1 MHAIIRDIRIEILR
15 PERLPKEQWEPLLDE
30 LGAEPSAGT
39 PAGKR
44 HAIFPDQSG
53 EMRAYIYRTTD
64 MADEEIV
71 RILGKYGI
79 PATVGSKSAVSV
91 RGRAEEP

>member
-1 MHAIIRDIRIEILR
+1 MHAIIRDVRIEIVG
-15 PERLPKEQWEPLLDE
+15 PERLPKGQWEPLLDE
-30 LGAEPSAGT
+30 LGARPSAGT
-39 PAGKR
+39 PAEKR

-71 RILGKYGI
+71 RILAKYGI
-79 PATVGSKSAVSV
+79 PATVASKSAVSA
-91 RGRAEEP
+91 RGGAEKL